1 MVEPLQCFLDIQREI
16 TMAVFTPLSDSQVAD
31 FLERFDTGC
40 LKELE
45 GVASGTENS
54 TFFVTT
60 DRASLVL
67 TLFEQGE
74 HDELPFFVELLDYLA
89 EHRLPVP
96 GPVHDRQGIALQSLA
111 AKPALLFPRLPGK
124 HPKAPNL
131 AQCRALGEALGR
143 MHHVSQHFPGQRA
156 NPRDLHWL
164 LASHSQVM
172 PYLSAQDQALM
183 REEIEAYQAVFTG
196 QSTLPQG
203 AIHGDLFRDN
213 TLFDGDTLGGLID
226 FYNGCTG
233 DLLFDLAIVVN
244 DWACNADGSLNQE
257 RHDALLGAYMARRP
271 LDKTERECWPL
282 MLRMT
287 ALRYWLSRLLVVHV
301 DPPAFDLTPHDP
313 EQFRR
318 ILLHRIEHGALALP
332 EQTPS

>member
-1 MVEPLQCFLDIQREI
+1 MVEPLQCSLDIQCEI
-16 TMAVFTPLSDSQVAD
+16 TMAVFTPLSDTQVAN
-31 FLERFDTGC
+31 FLERFDIGR
-40 LKELE
+40 LKALE

-60 DRASLVL
+60 ERAALVL

-89 EHRLPVP
+89 EHHLPVP
-96 GPVHDRQGIALQSLA
+96 GPVHDRHGIALQSLA
-111 AKPALLFPRLPGK
+111 DKPALLFPRLPGK

-131 AQCRALGEALGR
+131 AQCRALGDALGR

-164 LASHSQVM
+164 LASHSRVM
-172 PYLSAQDQALM
+172 TYLSSQEQALM
-183 REEIEAYQAVFTG
+183 SEELATYQTVFG
-196 QSTLPQG
+196 KHNALPQG

-213 TLFDGDTLGGLID
+213 TLFDGDALGGLID

-233 DLLFDLAIVVN
+233 DLLFDLATVVN
-244 DWACNADGSLNQE
+244 DWASDINGSLNQQ
-257 RHDALLGAYMARRP
+257 RHDTLIEAYVARRP
-271 LDKTERECWPL
+271 LSETERECWPL

-301 DPPAFDLTPHDP
+301 DPPAHELTPHDP

-318 ILLHRIEHGALALP
+318 ILLQRIEHGALALP
-332 EQTPS
+332 EQNPS